1 VASATFEPVFLAE
14 RFTWW
19 AEGCS
24 PRAVRRRKMQIH
36 RSFAATG
43 AAVVVAVA
51 VLVSLSA
58 GARNARADNPVLT
71 ADVGLG
77 DAFVISL
84 VDAAGADVKHIDAGT
99 YTLIV
104 HDRSVHHNFH
114 LYGPGVGVATGSDT
128 VGDQTFTITLVDGT
142 YTYVC
147 DPHALTMR
155 GLFTVGSVT
164 APPPGKLTASILR
177 GSKIALGPLDS
188 VSSGT
193 YVITVSDRSTKDG
206 FRLSGPGVTRSTGTR
221 FTGSVRWTVTLRVG
235 TYEFG
240 STRIPK
246 LHRTFTVY
254 G

>member
-1 VASATFEPVFLAE
+1 
-14 RFTWW
+14 
-19 AEGCS
+19 
-24 PRAVRRRKMQIH
+24 MQVP
-36 RSFAATG
+36 RSFAAG
-43 AAVVVAVA
+43 AEAVVVALA

-58 GARNARADNPVLT
+58 GAGNARAANPSLIG
-71 ADVGLG
+71 DVGLD

-84 VDAAGADVKHIDAGT
+84 VDDTGAKVKHIDAGT

-104 HDRSVHHNFH
+104 HDQSRHHNFH
-114 LYGPGVGVATGSDT
+114 LYGPGVDVATGNES

-142 YTYVC
+142 YTYIC

-155 GLFTVGSVT
+155 GVFTVGSVT
-164 APPPGKLTASILR
+164 APPPGKLSASISR
-177 GSKIALGPLDS
+177 ASKVALGPLNA

-206 FRLSGPGVTRSTGTR
+206 FRLSGPGVTRSTGAR
-221 FTGSVRWTVTLRVG
+221 FSGSVKWTVTLRMG

-240 STRIPK
+240 STRTPR
-246 LHRTFTVY
+246 LRRTFTVF

>member
-1 VASATFEPVFLAE
+1 LASEVQ
-14 RFTWW
+14 
-19 AEGCS
+19 
-24 PRAVRRRKMQIH
+24 MH

-43 AAVVVAVA
+43 AAAVVVAVA
-51 VLVSLSA
+51 VFVSLSA
-58 GARNARADNPVLT
+58 VAGYARADILVLT
-71 ADVGLG
+71 GDVGLD

-84 VDAAGADVKHIDAGT
+84 VDATGANVKHIDAGT

-104 HDRSVHHNFH
+104 HDHSRHHNFH
-114 LYGPGVGVATGSDT
+114 LYGPGVNAATDSET

-147 DPHALTMR
+147 DPHASTMR
-155 GLFTVGSVT
+155 GVFTVGSVT
-164 APPPGKLTASILR
+164 APPPGKLSASISR

-206 FRLSGPGVTRSTGTR
+206 FRLSGPGVTRSTGAR

-246 LHRTFTVY
+246 LRRTFTVF